1 MDSGELQIKEKET
14 GNNELIN
21 RRKTFNKLLF
31 ATLGIFGILLAVA
44 YVIWLIEPSIVN
56 MPAMKVAWL
65 NGPEAYYIVCF
76 ISYLIN
82 VTFLYSV
89 VFTIKASRGF
99 LLALPTMILWPF
111 LAKYNM
117 VMSTLV
123 PFLYTLVIYIITL
136 IYRYKK
142 GLIKKEKLTFK
153 QLCVHLVQNPIIRFI
168 LLALG
173 ISAYQYISGIIK
185 LNAFKMGMNIL
196 TTIDMIMYS
205 LDLYLVYAL
214 LYIISLKGGIYD
226 GLEKLLWKIRQ
237 TSQISEEN
245 LEQEKF
251 SLKGCALKQKIVFI
265 SLATIIQL
273 VQLLLVLTIGALNDK
288 IAQMII
294 LVACLIIARSFILKK
309 TIHANGI
316 IACTAITCL
325 VFWALSELTPPLGV
339 SIFLGATLAI
349 AFAFALYLIAIALG
363 DKKLAEQRAK
373 ELEERYKQL
382 SKQVEQEDINTMN
395 EEQLTQYCIKKG
407 LNDVEIAL
415 VINKIIYKKKN
426 VDILPIL
433 GYEKSRVFEIRQDI
447 IKKGI
452 NLPGNNRKK

>member
-1 MDSGELQIKEKET
+1 MGE
-14 GNNELIN
+14 NNKDIIQE
-21 RRKTFNKLLF
+21 RKSTFNKLLIF
-31 ATLGIFGILLAVA
+31 TLGVFGLLLATA

-65 NGPEAYYIVCF
+65 NGPVAYYIVCF

-82 VTFLYSV
+82 VTFLYSI
-89 VFTIKASRGF
+89 VFKARALIGF

-123 PFLYTLVIYIITL
+123 PFLYTLIIYISNL

-142 GLIKKEKLTFK
+142 GLIKREKLTFK
-153 QLCVHLVQNPIIRFI
+153 QLCIHLLQNPIIRFI

-185 LNAFKMGMNIL
+185 LNAFKIGMNIL

-214 LYIISLKGGIYD
+214 SYIFSRKGGICD
-226 GLEKLLWKIRQ
+226 GLENLLWKFRK

-245 LEQEKF
+245 LVEAKF
-251 SLKGCALKQKIVFI
+251 SIKDLSPKQKLIFI
-265 SLATIIQL
+265 GLATIIQL
-273 VQLLLVLTIGALNDK
+273 VQFLLVLAIGLVNNK
-288 IAQMII
+288 IIEIVI
-294 LVACLIIARSFILKK
+294 LLFSLIIARTFILKK
-309 TIHANGI
+309 TLHANGI
-316 IACTAITCL
+316 ISCTLITCL
-325 VFWALSELTPPLGV
+325 VFWALLKLTPPLGV

-363 DKKLAEQRAK
+363 DKAFIETKLL
-373 ELEERYKQL
+373 ELEKQYQEL
-382 SKQVEQEDINTMN
+382 LKQIEQEDINSMN
-395 EEQLTQYCIKKG
+395 EEELTQYCIKKG

-415 VINKIIYKKKN
+415 VINKIIYKRKN

-433 GYEKSRVFEIRQDI
+433 GYEKSRFYEIRQEI
-447 IKKGI
+447 IKKGV
-452 NLPGNNRKK
+452 NLPGNNSKNKRAN